1 MSSLE
6 RPDLAPYAAKS
17 HLSRG
22 RKYAEDFK
30 GLPNLRNLDSAK
42 EITEGATFSDSIL
55 AFIQV
60 EESDEERKGVI
71 LDYDEKGDVVSLEI
85 LDAKNR
91 VTKPTEMVYEL
102 AGQAGLATVA

>member
-1 MSSLE
+1 MKVIYDTSTDTLSIILK
-6 RPDLAPYAAKS
+6 DAA
-17 HLSRG
+17 
-22 RKYAEDFK
+22 
-30 GLPNLRNLDSAK
+30 
-42 EITEGATFSDSIL
+42 I
-55 AFIQV
+55 V
-60 EESDEERKGVI
+60 ESDEERKGVI